1 MFTLRT
7 AKWLGVS
14 ACAALLAAG
23 CAATQRSGE
32 VPQSAY
38 AGGKLN
44 LGTAPTTA
52 EIAHYFSYPADG
64 RGLPSGSGSYAQGEK
79 VYQTKCLA
87 CHGDKLQGTPLG
99 DRLIG
104 GRGTL
109 VNNSP
114 AKAPVKTV
122 ESYWPYATSVF
133 DYVKRAMPF
142 NAPGSLSD
150 DEAVTFGQLYR
161 RAASDLNQAQTFVSG
176 EATVRFLND
185 LVARAYLAIY
195 GKEPLQLWAALRG
208 EAL

>member
-1 MFTLRT
+1 MFTRR
-7 AKWLGVS
+7 AARWLGYS
-14 ACAALLAAG
+14 ACAVLVAAG
-23 CAATQRSGE
+23 CATQRAGD

-44 LGTAPTTA
+44 LGAVPTPA
-52 EIAHYFSYPADG
+52 EMARYFSYPADG

-79 VYQTKCLA
+79 VYQTKCMA

-122 ESYWPYATSVF
+122 ESYWPYATTIF

-142 NAPGSLSD
+142 NVPGSLTD
-150 DEAVTFGQLYR
+150 DEAYAVVAYIL
-161 RAASDLNQAQTFVSG
+161 G
-176 EATVRFLND
+176 EANIVPKNAVIKAT
-185 LVARAYLAIY
+185 ALAKVEMPNRN
-195 GKEPLQLWAALRG
+195 GFVTPDPRPDVPQA
-208 EAL
+208 